1 MHTHILDIIQVLEY
15 ENLSKVALV
24 GHSYGGLVIGG
35 VAEKV
40 PERIIHLVYLDAY
53 IPQDNK
59 SAFDIIP
66 GLETI
71 YKERTLKE
79 QGKEWLVASYEPEE
93 FGVTN
98 SYDINWMRTRLSPM
112 PWHTHD
118 QPIRIT
124 NPEANRLP
132 KSYISCTEFGESQF
146 KAQKSP
152 GGWDYDELMRGHDAM
167 ITAPKELVQ
176 MLEIL
181 DV

>member
-1 MHTHILDIIQVLEY
+1 M
-15 ENLSKVALV
+15 V

-40 PERIIHLVYLDAY
+40 PERIRHLVYLDAY

-66 GLETI
+66 GLKII
-71 YKERTLKE
+71 YKERALKE
-79 QGKEWLVASYEPEE
+79 QRSFFASYTPEE

-98 SYDINWMRTRLSPM
+98 PDNIKWMNPRLSPM

-118 QPIRIT
+118 QTLRIT
-124 NPEANRLP
+124 NPKAKALP
-132 KSYISCTEFGESQF
+132 KSYICCTEFGNAQF

-152 GGWDYDELMRGHDAM
+152 ADWDYHELMKGHDVM
-167 ITAPKELVQ
+167 ITAPKQLVRL
-176 MLEIL
+176 LETL
-181 DV
+181 ERK